1 MYGTHISRVQNFTM
15 NEKNSPYLYIFH
27 VFIISKYYN
36 PMKKQDLH
44 NYYCQIVTHEIC
56 DFICLLKTQL

>member
-1 MYGTHISRVQNFTM
+1 MYGTQISRVQTFTM

-27 VFIISKYYN
+27 ICFIVSKYYK

-44 NYYCQIVTHEIC
+44 NYYCQIVVHEFC
-56 DFICLLKTQL
+56 DYSCLLKT